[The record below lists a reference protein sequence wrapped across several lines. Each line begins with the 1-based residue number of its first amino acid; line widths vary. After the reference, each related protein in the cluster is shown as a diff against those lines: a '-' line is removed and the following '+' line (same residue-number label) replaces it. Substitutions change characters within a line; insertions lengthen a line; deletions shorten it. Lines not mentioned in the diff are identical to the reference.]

1 MRADDLNRTAVRRGA
16 QQAEETSEKR
26 ASEKSGDLQAASGDQ
41 ANVSSL
47 ARALSSRDAQK
58 LEQLRLEV
66 QSGKYNV
73 PAGEIANSI
82 ISSHLKD

>member
-66 QSGKYNV
+66 QSGNNV

>member
-26 ASEKSGDLQAASGDQ
+26 ASEKSGGLRAASGDQ

-47 ARALSSRDAQK
+47 AHALSSRDAQK

-66 QSGKYNV
+66 QSGNNV

-82 ISSHLKD
+82 ISSYLKD

>member
-1 MRADDLNRTAVRRGA
+1 MRIDDLNRTTVTQGA
-16 QQAEETSEKR
+16 QQAEQTSEKR
-26 ASEKSGDLQAASGDQ
+26 ASEKSGGLRAASGDQ

-66 QSGKYNV
+66 QSGNNV

>member
-1 MRADDLNRTAVRRGA
+1 MRIDDLNRTTVTQGA
-16 QQAEETSEKR
+16 QQAEQTSEKR
-26 ASEKSGDLQAASGDQ
+26 ASEKSGGLRAASGDQ

-47 ARALSSRDAQK
+47 AHALSSRDAQK

-66 QSGKYNV
+66 RSGKYNV

-82 ISSHLKD
+82 ISSYLKD

>member
-1 MRADDLNRTAVRRGA
+1 MRIDDLNRAAVTQGA
-16 QQAEETSEKR
+16 QQAEQTSEKR
-26 ASEKSGDLQAASGDQ
+26 ASEKSGGLQAASGDQ
-41 ANVSSL
+41 ADVSSL
-47 ARALSSRDAQK
+47 AHALSSRDAQR

-73 PAGEIANSI
+73 PADQIASSI

>member
-16 QQAEETSEKR
+16 QQAKETSEKR
-26 ASEKSGDLQAASGDQ
+26 ASEKSGGLQAASGDQ

-66 QSGKYNV
+66 QSGNNV
-73 PAGEIANSI
+73 PAGEIANI